1 MSVSTK
7 ESPSKKQRK
16 SEEEEEEAY
25 LSLSAQIAR
34 DVAFEFQKRKT
45 PPAPEELMEVA
56 AFAMIRRMGR
66 SPFPVCLGFQ
76 KPEDSHVIAQTELYL
91 GEDAKRDVAV
101 TAGDPV
107 PHAEYVEL
115 GVHMG
120 LELVNK
126 ILGHENKSLRT
137 KFYSTENFR
146 LSVEK
151 FERTRVD
158 FFHDNTPFVERG
170 WIAKWYA

>member
-16 SEEEEEEAY
+16 SEEEEEAY
-25 LSLSAQIAR
+25 LSLSEQIAR
-34 DVAFEFQKRKT
+34 DVAFDFQKRQT
-45 PPAPEELMEVA
+45 PPKPEELMEVA
-56 AFAMIRRMGR
+56 AFHMIRRMGR

-76 KPEDSHVIAQTELYL
+76 KPEDSHVIAQAELYL
-91 GEDAKRDVAV
+91 GEDAKGDVAV
-101 TAGDPV
+101 TAGNPV

-115 GVHMG
+115 GMHMG

-137 KFYSTENFR
+137 KFYSNEDFR

-158 FFHDNTPFVERG
+158 FVDNTPFVERG
-170 WIAKWYA
+170 WNAKWYA